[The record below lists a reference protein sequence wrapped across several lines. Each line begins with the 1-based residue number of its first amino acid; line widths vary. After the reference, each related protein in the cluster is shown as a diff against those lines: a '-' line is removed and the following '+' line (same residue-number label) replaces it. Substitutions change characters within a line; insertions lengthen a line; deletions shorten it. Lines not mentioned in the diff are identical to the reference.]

1 MTGASALEVSLNG
14 PLTRDVIVGLK
25 TRALRRR
32 VWFGALDR
40 IERGLVDL
48 TIRYVDQVK
57 SNRLRQVLVEIL
69 EKLARALESSMV
81 RILEKG
87 SGLALRL
94 SELAAAGEISWPLN
108 GVTIQG
114 SIEHWASEFS
124 PTGHCSL

>member
-32 VWFGALDR
+32 VWFWSLDR
-40 IERGLVDL
+40 LERGLVDL

-69 EKLARALESSMV
+69 GKLARALESSMARALGRGWIV
-81 RILEKG
+81 AARL
-87 SGLALRL
+87 SGLAVGWGNI
-94 SELAAAGEISWPLN
+94 EAYSWKFEESFQRFL
-108 GVTIQG
+108 GLGLG
-114 SIEHWASEFS
+114 S
-124 PTGHCSL
+124 G

>member
-1 MTGASALEVSLNG
+1 MLEVSLNG

-69 EKLARALESSMV
+69 GKLARALESSMV
-81 RILEKG
+81 RALGRGWIVAARL
-87 SGLALRL
+87 SGLAVGWGDASAYGWRFEEAFHRFLGL
-94 SELAAAGEISWPLN
+94 GL
-108 GVTIQG
+108 G
-114 SIEHWASEFS
+114 S
-124 PTGHCSL
+124 G